1 MISHEH
7 SLTDLQL
14 VHQVIDLVP
23 SWTWPVV
30 RKKLSEMFTDNMSSV
45 ILTRLTG
52 DPGGFEQAE
61 KILND
66 YYNKESNNYELIED
80 AFRILGTTATLTA
93 LENLHLDTIPQT
105 NA

>member
-45 ILTRLTG
+45 ILTKLTG

-61 KILND
+61 LILNE
-66 YYNKESNNYELIED
+66 YYDNDAKYELIED
-80 AFRILGTTATLTA
+80 AFRILGTTETLYT
-93 LENLHLDTIPQT
+93 LEDLKLDTIPQT